1 MSWPFLITIFYTKV
15 GLLWFFICSF
25 VGNTLFLGVNC
36 EGLILIKPEDK
47 LVLYE
52 FQYPE
57 IESIF
62 LDPSDSFL
70 TINLIRHHN
79 DNGSQKCFVFET
91 AQKNEIG
98 SLIISYYPA
107 LASWITENEISVSWS
122 QTTSI
127 FYTLEISFNF
137 LLFF

>member
-1 MSWPFLITIFYTKV
+1 MFVDLII
-15 GLLWFFICSF
+15 LMLI
-25 VGNTLFLGVNC
+25 GNTLFLGVNC

-62 LDPSDSFL
+62 LDPSDSFI

-107 LASWITENEISVSWS
+107 LASWITENEIAVSVVNL
-122 QTTSI
+122 I
-127 FYTLEISFNF
+127 A
-137 LLFF
+137 